1 MTSTQASGTVITTY
15 LKHASGLRVRFT
27 CPAEGY
33 TLDDLDALRVAI
45 EHARRRIRDQQTAA
59 LQTVLATLDL
69 TSAFD
74 EQQSRMAAPS

>member
-15 LKHASGLRVRFT
+15 LKHASGLRVQFS

-45 EHARRRIRDQQTAA
+45 EHAHRCIREQQTA
-59 LQTVLATLDL
+59 LSTLDL
-69 TSAFD
+69 PAAFD

>member
-15 LKHASGLRVRFT
+15 LKHASGLRVRFS

-45 EHARRRIRDQQTAA
+45 EHAHRCIREQQTAA
-59 LQTVLATLDL
+59 PQTVLPTLDL
-69 TSAFD
+69 SAAFD